1 MRKKRIYKKKA
12 DGWDKNHHSHD
23 EYFKDLVD
31 AGRLLVTKD
40 GVITNPKTGNKLGN
54 YKDPKQY
61 SIIGFSENGG
71 TKHISAHRL
80 IWIVFVG
87 PIGSLV
93 INHKNGIKNDNRLD
107 NLELVTESENSR
119 HAYESGLNKSSDF
132 AKESSRKRMIE
143 NNPTLN
149 KSDLTEDDIREIR
162 KLSAPYVRGAD
173 KRLARKYNCS
183 RKLISGIRRRKLYT
197 WVK

>member
-12 DGWDKNHHSHD
+12 DGWDKNHHSFD
-23 EYFKDLVD
+23 DYFKDLVD

-54 YKDPKQY
+54 YKDPKRY

-71 TKHISAHRL
+71 IKHISAHRL

-87 PIGSLV
+87 PTGSMV
-93 INHKNGIKNDNRLD
+93 INHKNGIKNDNRLE
-107 NLELVTESENSR
+107 NLELITETENNR
-119 HAYESGLNKSSDF
+119 HAYRTGLNISSRY
-132 AKESSRKRMIE
+132 AVIESRKRMIQ
-143 NNPTLN
+143 NNPTPD
-149 KSDLTEDDIREIR
+149 KKDWSEDDIREIR
-162 KLSAPYVRGAD
+162 KLSTPYIRGRD
-173 KRLARKYNCS
+173 KILAKKYKCS
-183 RKLISGIRRRKLYT
+183 RKLISLIRRRKLYT